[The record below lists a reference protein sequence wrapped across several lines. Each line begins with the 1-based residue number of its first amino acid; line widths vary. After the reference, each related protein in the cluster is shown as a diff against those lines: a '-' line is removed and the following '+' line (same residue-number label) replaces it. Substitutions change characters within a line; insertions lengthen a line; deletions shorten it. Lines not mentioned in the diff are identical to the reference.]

1 MILVDTS
8 VIADI
13 LTTRRHTSNVLR
25 ITTRLMFQ
33 RTTHNVSTMKNGQN
47 QAPHRTAAKRVEL
60 GRHIV
65 ADPEICHGKPT
76 FKGTRIMVWQV
87 LDDVADG
94 RSWDFICNTRWAGRI
109 PLAAVAEAV
118 RLAEEAWLGENERSA
133 RQPSKRISEMA
144 VA

>member
-1 MILVDTS
+1 MRKS
-8 VIADI
+8 KN
-13 LTTRRHTSNVLR
+13 RRT
-25 ITTRLMFQ
+25 
-33 RTTHNVSTMKNGQN
+33 G
-47 QAPHRTAAKRVEL
+47 RVEL

-94 RSWDFICNTRWAGRI
+94 RSWDFICNVRWSGRL
-109 PLAAVAEAV
+109 PLSAVAEAV
-118 RLAEEAWLGENERSA
+118 KLAEEAWLGASRRRGRRSIRKSSRSA
-133 RQPSKRISEMA
+133 

>member
-1 MILVDTS
+1 
-8 VIADI
+8 
-13 LTTRRHTSNVLR
+13 
-25 ITTRLMFQ
+25 
-33 RTTHNVSTMKNGQN
+33 MKNGKN
-47 QAPHRTAAKRVEL
+47 RTTVRVEL

-94 RSWDFICNTRWAGRI
+94 RSWDFICNVRWGGRI

-118 RLAEEAWLGENERSA
+118 KLAEEAWLGASGRNVRPAA
-133 RQPSKRISEMA
+133 RKSFELA
-144 VA
+144 AA

>member
-1 MILVDTS
+1 
-8 VIADI
+8 
-13 LTTRRHTSNVLR
+13 
-25 ITTRLMFQ
+25 
-33 RTTHNVSTMKNGQN
+33 MKNGTS
-47 QAPHRTAAKRVEL
+47 RTSNRIEL

-94 RSWDFICNTRWAGRI
+94 RSWDFICNVRWGGRI

-118 RLAEEAWLGENERSA
+118 KLAEKAWLGDQKRPA
-133 RQPSKRISEMA
+133 RKHSELA
-144 VA
+144 AA